1 MTSDCLL
8 VQKWVRPKVLGDR
21 EVPPPE
27 YENESLGGMCGTFT
41 GLPFLAVLGWWQL
54 KPKWAFN
61 LFVLLRG
68 ASNLE
73 IINEKRENF
82 YPET

>member
-27 YENESLGGMCGTFT
+27 YENESLGGC
-41 GLPFLAVLGWWQL
+41 V
-54 KPKWAFN
+54 
-61 LFVLLRG
+61 VLLQG
-68 ASNLE
+68 CL
-73 IINEKRENF
+73 F
-82 YPET
+82 